1 MKRNNKNNPSAL
13 SKLSAEK
20 RRQKPYKLEYVHF
33 RLTSDDKAL
42 LYAEAKAKGISP
54 SELMRKRCL
63 KQKVTDRSPEARQER
78 RILINEANNV
88 LSIARSMRAAGAS
101 PALIEEVENLLDRVK
116 HQKDN

>member
-1 MKRNNKNNPSAL
+1 MKRKNNNNPSAL
-13 SKLSAEK
+13 ARLSAEK
-20 RRQKPYKLEYVHF
+20 RKEKPHKLEFVHF
-33 RLTSDDKAL
+33 RLTSDDKAS

-78 RILINEANNV
+78 RILINEANNI

-101 PALIEEVENLLDRVK
+101 PHLLAEVEDLLERVK
-116 HQKDN
+116 HQKNN